1 MRIISGKY
9 KGKLI
14 LEPPSEIT
22 RPMMQRVKDSV
33 LNTLADVIRGAEVCD
48 LFAGSGALGIEC
60 ISRGAKSAVFV
71 DRDAGVCEIVKK
83 NLANCKIEAEVY
95 NSDYLDALKRFKQIG
110 KKFNLILVAPPY
122 ASDFGYKAIEYIV
135 NNGLLAKNGQIM
147 FETTLE
153 GQEPLL
159 IALGLSCRTK
169 TYGHGKKVYFLEQQ
183 TN

>member
-33 LNTLADVIRGAEVCD
+33 LNTLADVIRGATVCD

-60 ISRGAKSAVFV
+60 LSRGAKSAVFV
-71 DRDAGVCEIVKK
+71 DRDTGVCEIVKK
-83 NLANCKIEAEVY
+83 NLANCKIEALVY
-95 NSDYLDALKRFKQIG
+95 NSDYMDALKRFKGLNQ
-110 KKFNLILVAPPY
+110 KFDLFLIAPPY
-122 ASDFGYKAIEYIV
+122 ASDFGYKAIEYILK
-135 NNGLLAKNGQIM
+135 NGLLAPNGQIM

-159 IALGLSCRTK
+159 LELGLTCRTK
-169 TYGHGKKVYFLEQQ
+169 TYGHGKKVYFL
-183 TN
+183 NK